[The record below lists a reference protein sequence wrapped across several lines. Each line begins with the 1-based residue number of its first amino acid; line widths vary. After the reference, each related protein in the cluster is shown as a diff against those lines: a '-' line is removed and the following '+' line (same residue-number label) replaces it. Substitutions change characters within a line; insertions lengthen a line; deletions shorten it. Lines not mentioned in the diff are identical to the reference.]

1 MKSLEI
7 VNERIEDLESR
18 LESAN
23 YLANGNPS
31 EFGKIFIG
39 DLSKQLNGFKQIK
52 QDLEVLE
59 IIKKHLEVYI
69 WQNIFSKEHELE
81 VDIILKH
88 IDNEEER
95 YKVKQWLEENENEN

>member
-7 VNERIEDLESR
+7 IENNIDF
-18 LESAN
+18 
-23 YLANGNPS
+23 NGDIVLL
-31 EFGKIFIG
+31 K
-39 DLSKQLNGFKQIK
+39 SKDVETIK

-59 IIKKHLEVYI
+59 IIKKHLEIYI

-81 VDIILKH
+81 LDIILKH

-95 YKVKQWLEENENEN
+95 YKVKQWFDEQNERD

>member
-7 VNERIEDLESR
+7 VNKHIEDMKR
-18 LESAN
+18 Q
-23 YLANGNPS
+23 LALIEEDRKNDIEWYHLDPLYREIEYMN
-31 EFGKIFIG
+31 I
-39 DLSKQLNGFKQIK
+39 IK
-52 QDLEVLE
+52 ADLEVLE

-69 WQNIFSKEHELE
+69 WQNIFSEEHELE

-95 YKVKQWLEENENEN
+95 YKVKQWLEENENDR

>member
-7 VNERIEDLESR
+7 VNLCLEELLNNKTEICEYDL
-18 LESAN
+18 L
-23 YLANGNPS
+23 
-31 EFGKIFIG
+31 K
-39 DLSKQLNGFKQIK
+39 IK

-59 IIKKHLEVYI
+59 IIKKHLEAYI

-95 YKVKQWLEENENEN
+95 YKVKQWLEG